1 MKNIFNNS
9 RAVIGMIHAG
19 ALPGTP
25 ASSER
30 MEQILARAKEEALIY
45 REAGVDMLLVENMHD
60 VPYLKG
66 RVGPEITAAMT
77 LVGYEVKKASGLP
90 CGLQILAGANIEAL
104 GAAKAAGLDFVRVEG
119 YIFAHVS
126 DEGLMEGCAGELLRY
141 RRHIGAED
149 VLILA
154 DIKKKHA
161 SHALTADVD
170 IVETARAARFF
181 KADGVIVTG
190 ASTGEPADP
199 GEVRRVK
206 EALDIP
212 VLVGSGVNPDN
223 IESFINIADALIVGS
238 FFKRDGLWSNPLD
251 PERVKLLMQKVHKT
265 VLFS

>member
-1 MKNIFNNS
+1 MKNIFKNS

-25 ASSER
+25 ASSES
-30 MEQILARAKEEALIY
+30 MKQILTRAKEEALLY

-60 VPYLKG
+60 APYLKG
-66 RVGPEITAAMT
+66 RVGPEITASMA
-77 LVGYEVKKASGLP
+77 LVGYEVKKAAGLP
-90 CGLQILAGANIEAL
+90 CGIQILAGANIEAL

-119 YIFAHVS
+119 FVFAHVS

-181 KADGVIVTG
+181 RADGVIVTG
-190 ASTGEPADP
+190 VSTGSPASPD
-199 GEVRRVK
+199 EVLRVR

-212 VLVGSGVNPDN
+212 VLVGSGVNLDN
-223 IESFINIADALIVGS
+223 VESFLNIADALIIGS
-238 FFKRDGLWSNPLD
+238 SFKQDGLWSNPLD
-251 PERVKLLMQKVHKT
+251 PEQIRLLMQKVAKARAG
-265 VLFS
+265 

>member
-1 MKNIFNNS
+1 MKNIFKNS

-25 ASSER
+25 ASGES
-30 MEQILARAKEEALIY
+30 MEQIMARAKKEALLY

-66 RVGPEITAAMT
+66 RVGPEITAAMA
-77 LVGYEVKKASGLP
+77 LVGYEVKKAAGLP

-119 YIFAHVS
+119 FVFAHVS

-154 DIKKKHA
+154 DVKKKHA

-190 ASTGEPADP
+190 ASTGEPADSE
-199 GEVRRVK
+199 EVRRVK

-223 IESFINIADALIVGS
+223 IESFLNITDALIVGS
-238 FFKRDGLWSNPLD
+238 FFKRDGLWSNPVD
-251 PERVKLLMQKVHKT
+251 PERVRLLMQKVRKIRA
-265 VLFS
+265 